1 MKFGQVKQYN
11 KRNIFLKRHAENE
24 TERLVPN
31 LLFLRKPLCEEKKN
45 VICVLPLFTNQAFT
59 S

>member
-1 MKFGQVKQYN
+1 MKFGQVTQYN

-31 LLFLRKPLCEEKKN
+31 FLFLRKPYVKKKKC

>member
-1 MKFGQVKQYN
+1 MKFGQVTQYN

-31 LLFLRKPLCEEKKN
+31 FLFLRKPLCEEKKMCN
-45 VICVLPLFTNQAFT
+45 MCITTVY
-59 S
+59 

>member
-1 MKFGQVKQYN
+1 MKFGQVTQYN

-31 LLFLRKPLCEEKKN
+31 VLFLRKPLCEEKKMCN
-45 VICVLPLFTNQAFT
+45 MCITTVY
-59 S
+59 